1 MAFSQPPGALL
12 AGALALAL
20 PTGAGASAHGHDFTL
35 SQVAAGVYVHQGVH
49 ENANRDNGNDLAN
62 IGFVVGNECVAVIDS
77 GGSPAIGRRL
87 KAAMRRVTDLP
98 VCYVINTHTHPDHVL
113 GNAAFQT
120 GEVVFVGHEN
130 LPRALAARASTYL
143 ERLGR
148 LLGIEPQPDWI
159 VLPERTVSDTAT
171 LDLGGRRLTLKAW
184 PPAHT
189 NNDLTVFDAAT
200 GTLFTG
206 DLVFVDRVPSLDG
219 SINGWLAVLA
229 ELTGLPGV
237 TRIVPGHGP
246 PSAPWPQAVA
256 PLRDYLHTLR
266 AKVRRAIDEGRS
278 IEYAIEHIDY
288 ARASQWLL
296 FDLYHHRNVTAA
308 FAELEWE

>member
-20 PTGAGASAHGHDFTL
+20 PTGAGASAQGHDFTL

-87 KAAMRRVTDLP
+87 KAAIERVTDLP

-130 LPRALAARASTYL
+130 LPRALAARAPTYL

-159 VLPERTVSDTAT
+159 VLPERTIADTAT
-171 LDLGGRRLTLKAW
+171 LDLGGRRLILRAW
-184 PPAHT
+184 PTAHT

-229 ELTGLPGV
+229 ELAGLPGV
-237 TRIVPGHGP
+237 KRVVPGHGP
-246 PSAPWPQAVA
+246 PSAPWPQAAA

-278 IEYAIEHIDY
+278 IEYAIEHVEY